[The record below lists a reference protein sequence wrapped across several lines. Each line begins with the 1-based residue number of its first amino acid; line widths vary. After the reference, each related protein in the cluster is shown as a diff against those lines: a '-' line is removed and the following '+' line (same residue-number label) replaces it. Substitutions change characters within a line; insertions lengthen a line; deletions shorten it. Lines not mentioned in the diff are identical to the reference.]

1 MAIITTNDDRR
12 YQTAN
17 FGKTAGAVL
26 VGGGAYTAIGL
37 AQLPFAKSC
46 LNKMA
51 KIGQSCDSVVLNKG
65 VDQALENFKLP
76 SKGVGIIDVNANTP
90 TNPVFDKFPKWLKS
104 ILDPVVDVKAGR
116 NALFDF
122 SSNKILIN
130 REKLGVATFHEMG
143 HAVNHNFSK
152 FWKCMQGLRLPCLG
166 LGGLF
171 GTVALFK
178 RKKVEGEEPNGFF
191 DKTTTFIK
199 NNVGKLTLAT
209 SVPIVAE
216 ELMATYRGNK
226 MAKKVLSPELFK
238 KVQKTNRF
246 GAMTYIAAGV
256 GTALAAVVGSKVR
269 DAIAKP
275 KEIKV
280 VEG

>member
-1 MAIITTNDDRR
+1 MTIITTNDDRR
-12 YQTAN
+12 YQTAG

-26 VGGGAYTAIGL
+26 VGGGAYAATSAL
-37 AQLPFAKSC
+37 QMPLSNFC
-46 LNKMA
+46 LNKMS

-65 VDQALENFKLP
+65 VDKALENFKLP
-76 SKGVGIIDVNANTP
+76 SKGVGIIGVNAQTP
-90 TNPVFDKFPKWLKS
+90 TNPLFDKFPKWLKS
-104 ILDPVVDVKAGR
+104 LLDPMVDIKAGK
-116 NALFDF
+116 NAAF
-122 SSNKILIN
+122 SLSFNQIFVN

-152 FWKCMQGLRLPCLG
+152 FWKGMQILRFPCMA

-178 RKKVEGEEPNGFF
+178 RKKVEGEEPKGFF

-199 NNVGKLTLAT
+199 NNVGKLTLAAFA
-209 SVPIVAE
+209 PIVAE

-238 KVQKTNRF
+238 KVKMTNRF
-246 GAMTYIAAGV
+246 GAATYLTSAIAG
-256 GTALAAVVGSKVR
+256 ALAAVAGSKVR

-280 VEG
+280 VKG

>member
-1 MAIITTNDDRR
+1 MAIITTSDDRR

-17 FGKTAGAVL
+17 FGKTVGAVL
-26 VGGGAYTAIGL
+26 VGSGAYTATV
-37 AQLPFAKSC
+37 ATQLPFANFC
-46 LNKMA
+46 LDKMS

-65 VDQALENFKLP
+65 VDKALENFKLP
-76 SKGVGIIDVNANTP
+76 SKGVGIIGVNANTP

-104 ILDPVVDVKAGR
+104 ILNPMVDIKAGR
-116 NALFDF
+116 NAAFDF
-122 SSNKILIN
+122 SSNQIFVN

-143 HAVNHNFSK
+143 HAVNCNFSK
-152 FWKCMQGLRLPCLG
+152 FWKFMQGLRLPCFG
-166 LGGLF
+166 LGGLLV
-171 GTVALFK
+171 TVALFK

-199 NNVGKLTLAT
+199 NNIGKLTLAT
-209 SVPIVAE
+209 FVPIVAE

-226 MAKKVLSPELFK
+226 MAKKVLSPELFQ

-246 GAMTYIAAGV
+246 GAATYITSAIAV
-256 GTALAAVVGSKVR
+256 SLAAVIGSKVR

-275 KEIKV
+275 KEIAD
-280 VEG
+280 

>member
-1 MAIITTNDDRR
+1 
-12 YQTAN
+12 
-17 FGKTAGAVL
+17 
-26 VGGGAYTAIGL
+26 
-37 AQLPFAKSC
+37 
-46 LNKMA
+46 MA

-178 RKKVEGEEPNGFF
+178 RKKVEGEEPKGFF

-226 MAKKVLSPELFK
+226 MAKKVLSPELVK
-238 KVQKTNRF
+238 KVKATNRF
-246 GAMTYIAAGV
+246 GAATYITSAIAG
-256 GTALAAVVGSKVR
+256 ALAAVAGSKVR

-275 KEIKV
+275 KEV
-280 VEG
+280 